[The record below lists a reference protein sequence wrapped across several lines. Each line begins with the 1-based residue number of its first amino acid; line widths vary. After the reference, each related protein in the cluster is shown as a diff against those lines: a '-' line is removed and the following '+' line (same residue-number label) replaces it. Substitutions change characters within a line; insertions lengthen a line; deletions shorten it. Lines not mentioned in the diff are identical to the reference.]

1 MSPYRMPPGIGR
13 LVVGALLISL
23 SVLAAV
29 IYGEH
34 STRSSSSSPALVQS
48 RSPSVED
55 RNASDPPQIANDNNS
70 DNDGVDSPDDNN
82 NLDKRLFGMGGL
94 PNIFPP
100 ALSKLK
106 PGLLTS
112 LVGEITNDIN
122 NLAPSIIP
130 TNVVP
135 PIGGLPLLTNLG
147 PDLPLIAPPQPTAGQ
162 LGGLANLLGNV
173 LSAAVPA
180 DQANNIIAGITAQ
193 AGAVISQAGAAA
205 TDVASLANAVA
216 ADAVAAPVALGNVET
231 LLEGLDASINSVVQ
245 DVAAGGVVS
254 ALLPDAVVN
263 DLANALRSGLE
274 DVVAVAS
281 GGPVDLVG
289 SLIESNVCGV
299 VTPVDGVV
307 QTVAGLCGA
316 MQSAVDVAEETNPLL
331 GPGGPLPVP
340 TADPLAPLTGA
351 AGSVTGA
358 LPSMTSAVGSGL
370 SGIVPSLPTDTNLVA
385 PGGGGGGGM
394 GTPGATSGGGGSN
407 ITPAGGISPNV
418 PGGGGG
424 GGGVLPSNAPLNNPT
439 VGAAPTQQPGS
450 GGASPGSP
458 GSPSSGSGSGSNPN
472 VPGQPGGGAG
482 AGPNGSNPPSGG
494 AGAGP
499 GAGGTSKTTSTGGS
513 SCLDVFFLE
522 GQWLTLSQ
530 LMERQP

>member
-1 MSPYRMPPGIGR
+1 MPPGIGR

-385 PGGGGGGGM
+385 PGGGGGGG
-394 GTPGATSGGGGSN
+394 
-407 ITPAGGISPNV
+407 
-418 PGGGGG
+418 
-424 GGGVLPSNAPLNNPT
+424 VLPSNAPLNNPT
-439 VGAAPTQQPGS
+439 VGAAPTQQPDS